1 MSEFKRHLEKL
12 NSSYSNINRFRAFF
26 IFEKYKKELNLKP
39 IIHIIGTNG
48 KGSTGR
54 YLAQLLECLD
64 YKIGHFTSPHIFSF
78 NERFYT
84 DKKEVSTT
92 LLERGHLELK
102 EVLKDD
108 LNKLSYFEYATFLC
122 PFVFKDC
129 DFIILEAGLGGE
141 YDATSIFEKRLSIF
155 TKIGFD
161 HTQILGNTLLEIAR
175 TKLKVMSK
183 LALISNEQSEEVLNL
198 AKKIA
203 FLKNTTLINDL
214 NLDKN
219 LLIKFNEYSKCYD
232 LAHFLQHNLKL
243 ALKACEILTSK
254 ESTFNALSKLPPLNL
269 RGRLEKINENL
280 FVDVG
285 HNEMA
290 ARAIYKKFKGKKLI
304 LVYNCFFDK
313 NIYEIL
319 KTLKPIIDTMQFYV
333 YPSKD
338 RKLASD
344 EVISIAKKLNIKC
357 EKFTHISHKKTLVFG
372 SFMLVENFLKEMS
385 GKK

>member
-319 KTLKPIIDTMQFYV
+319 KTLKPIIDTMQLYV